1 MSCYAES
8 QQEGR
13 AYYKH
18 TSQEIK
24 YITISDN
31 LNPDNRKYFNI
42 PRIKFTVTLPYGRSI
57 AMQRVQF
64 PLRLA
69 YAMTYN
75 KSQGQEFS
83 FVVCDIRK
91 EPFTHGHL
99 YVALSRIRIASNI
112 RIFCDSKQA
121 NAAGAIVTN
130 VVYEKLKLI

>member
-75 KSQGQEFS
+75 KSQGQEYS
-83 FVVCDIRK
+83 QGTVYSWTSICSTQ
-91 EPFTHGHL
+91 PNQN
-99 YVALSRIRIASNI
+99 RIEYSD
-112 RIFCDSKQA
+112 F
-121 NAAGAIVTN
+121 
-130 VVYEKLKLI
+130 L